1 MADMKALLP
10 RNETER
16 LQALHQLQ
24 ILDTPAEAA
33 FDALTEIAAQ
43 ISGAR
48 FAALTL
54 IDRNRQWFKSTFNFS
69 EQENSRDTSFCSH
82 AILTPHQLTYIP
94 DTQQDARVAD
104 NPLVTC
110 HDGLRF
116 YAGAP
121 LLLKDELALGTL
133 CVFDTTPLTLTAA
146 QQKSLMQLANQAV
159 QLMNSRLLQQQ
170 SAEQNLHLQ
179 QEKSRID
186 AIIDGTNMGTWE
198 WNIQT
203 GSTVYNQYWYS
214 ILGMEPQP
222 KSDVSVWRE
231 RVHPE
236 DLPLTASALE
246 QHFNAMTP
254 FFDARFR
261 MRHELGHWVWIH
273 AVGRVMAW
281 TDDHQPLLMFGTHR
295 DISQERSQQQEVQR
309 TRSHLQAIIDSSTEA
324 ALISTDVN
332 GVIRLF
338 NTGAERM
345 LGYQAAE
352 LVGIAT
358 PAQLHD
364 PAEIRARALQL
375 SQEYQ
380 LPIDGFDVFVYKAR
394 HGTSETRQWT
404 YIGKQGERKQVRLS
418 VSAIRTEQG
427 EIRGYL
433 GVAIDITQ
441 LEQLHH
447 ALLLSEQRHRSML
460 ENLPGVVYRCINDA
474 QWTML
479 FISDEVEK
487 LTGYPA
493 RSFIRNQ
500 KINFADLQVSED
512 LPLVREIVDRD
523 LHNQAR
529 FSVEYRIRH
538 ANGAVRWVQELGRGI
553 YDPHGE
559 LLYIDGFIWDV
570 TAQKEAQLALR
581 AGEQKLASL
590 YQLAPLAILLSQF
603 DSGEILNVNPQWYQ
617 LSGLNDEIPALP
629 LPALLSFSP
638 AQLEAR
644 QQSLAS
650 QASFGPIELEL
661 SHASGLQIP
670 VVLSEVLIQNA
681 SGTAQVWSIIQDITE
696 RRRVEQMKNQF
707 VSMVSHELR
716 TPLTAI
722 SGALGLVSGGALGPL
737 PDAMQPML
745 QIARDNS
752 DKLTQLINDLLDIDK
767 LVAGKMHFELQHCAV
782 RELLTQSVQHNQPYA
797 DKFHTRLVLEPGPD
811 AVLLLDPM
819 RFHQIMANLLS
830 NAAKFSPPGSV
841 VAVQTSWSGPRLRIS
856 VQDQGPGIPENFR
869 ARIFEKFSQADAVDA
884 RQRGGTGLGLAIVKE
899 LTNRLGGQIGFD
911 SEAGK
916 GSCFY
921 LEFAMADMEPAATGA
936 AGTDLLH

>member
-1 MADMKALLP
+1 MKAP
-10 RNETER
+10 IPHNETER
-16 LQALHQLQ
+16 LQALQQLH
-24 ILDTPAEAA
+24 ILDTPSEAA
-33 FDALTEIAAQ
+33 FDALTEIAAHVC
-43 ISGAR
+43 GAG

-54 IDRNRQWFKSTFNFS
+54 IDRNRQWFKSTFNFC
-69 EQENSRDTSFCSH
+69 EQENSREDSFCSH
-82 AILTPHQLTYIP
+82 AILTPQQLTYIP
-94 DTQQDARVAD
+94 DASTDPRTAD

-110 HDGLRF
+110 LNGIRF

-121 LLLKDELALGTL
+121 LVLHNELALGTL
-133 CVFDTTPLTLTAA
+133 CVFDTKPLELNAA
-146 QQKSLMQLANQAV
+146 QQKTLLQLADQAV
-159 QLMNSRLLQQQ
+159 LLMNSRVLQQQ
-170 SAEQNLHLQ
+170 STEQNLRLQ
-179 QEKSRID
+179 QEKDRIG

-198 WNIQT
+198 WNVQT
-203 GSTVYNQYWYS
+203 GTTVYNTYWYS
-214 ILGMEPQP
+214 MLGMAPVEH
-222 KSDVSVWRE
+222 SDVNIWQS

-236 DLPLTASALE
+236 DLGATGEELQ
-246 QHFNAMTP
+246 QHFAGERP

-261 MRHELGHWVWIH
+261 MRHQQGHWVWIH
-273 AVGRVMAW
+273 AVGRVMTW
-281 TDDHQPLLMFGTHR
+281 TDDHKPLLMFGTHR
-295 DISQERSQQQEVQR
+295 DITQERAQQQEMQR

-324 ALISTDVN
+324 AMISTDVQ
-332 GVIRLF
+332 GVIQLF
-338 NTGAERM
+338 NPGAERM
-345 LGYQAAE
+345 LGYKADE

-358 PAQLHD
+358 PALLHD
-364 PAEIRARALQL
+364 AEEIRARSAQL
-375 SQEYQ
+375 SAEYQ
-380 LPIDGFDVFVYKAR
+380 QPISGFDVFVYKAR

-404 YIGKQGERKQVRLS
+404 YIGKKGERKQVRLS

-427 EIRGYL
+427 ELRGYL

-474 QWTML
+474 HWTML

-500 KINFADLQVSED
+500 KINFAELQLAED

-523 LHNQAR
+523 LANQAR

-538 ANGAVRWVQELGRGI
+538 ANGSVRWVQELGRGI
-553 YDPHGE
+553 YDASGE

-581 AGEQKLASL
+581 AGEQKLSSL

-603 DSGEILNVNPQWYQ
+603 DSGDILSVNPQWCE
-617 LSGLNDEIPALP
+617 LSGQHGEPALP
-629 LPALLSFSP
+629 LPALLSFSSQ
-638 AQLEAR
+638 QLEQR
-644 QQSLAS
+644 QQSLSEHAS
-650 QASFGPIELEL
+650 YGPVELEL
-661 SHASGLQIP
+661 QHADGRQIP

-681 SGTAQVWSIIQDITE
+681 SGTAQVWSIMQDITE

-722 SGALGLVSGGALGPL
+722 SGALGLLSGGALG
-737 PDAMQPML
+737 AMPEAMRPML
-745 QIARDNS
+745 QIAGDNS
-752 DKLTQLINDLLDIDK
+752 EKLTQLINDLLDIDK
-767 LVAGKMHFELQHCAV
+767 LVAGKMQFELQECAL
-782 RELLTQSVQHNQPYA
+782 RELLEQCVRHNQPYA
-797 DKFHTRLVLEPGPD
+797 DKFGARIELAPGPE
-811 AVLLLDPM
+811 AVLALDPM

-830 NAAKFSPPGSV
+830 NAAKFSPAGSV
-841 VAVQTSWSGPRLRIS
+841 VSVRTSIQNNCFRIS
-856 VQDQGPGIPENFR
+856 VADQGPGIPESFR
-869 ARIFEKFSQADAVDA
+869 DRIFEKFSQADAVDA

-899 LTNRLGGQIGFD
+899 LTNRMGGQISFD

-921 LEFAMADMEPAATGA
+921 LDF
-936 AGTDLLH
+936 LLQ

>member
-1 MADMKALLP
+1 MKALIP
-10 RNETER
+10 HNETER
-16 LQALHQLQ
+16 LQALQQLH
-24 ILDTPAEAA
+24 ILDTPSEAA
-33 FDALTEIAAQ
+33 FDALTEIAAHV
-43 ISGAR
+43 SGAG

-54 IDRNRQWFKSTFNFS
+54 IDRNRQWFKSTFNFC
-69 EQENSRDTSFCSH
+69 EQENSREDSFCSH
-82 AILTPHQLTYIP
+82 AILTPQQLTYIP
-94 DTQQDARVAD
+94 DARADQRTAD

-110 HDGLRF
+110 DNGIRF

-121 LLLKDELALGTL
+121 LVLHNELALGTL
-133 CVFDTTPLTLTAA
+133 CVFDTKPLELNAA
-146 QQKSLMQLANQAV
+146 QQKTLLQLADQAV
-159 QLMNSRLLQQQ
+159 LLMNSRLLQQQ

-179 QEKSRID
+179 HERD
-186 AIIDGTNMGTWE
+186 RMGAIIDGTNIGTWE
-198 WNIQT
+198 WNVQT
-203 GSTVYNQYWYS
+203 GTTVYNTYWYS
-214 ILGMEPQP
+214 MLGMEPVEN
-222 KSDVSVWRE
+222 SDVSIWQS

-236 DLPLTASALE
+236 DLAAAGEELQ
-246 QHFNAMTP
+246 QHFAGTRP
-254 FFDARFR
+254 FFDVRFR
-261 MRHELGHWVWIH
+261 MRHQQGHWVWIH

-281 TDDHQPLLMFGTHR
+281 TDEHKPLLMFGTHR
-295 DISQERSQQQEVQR
+295 DITQERTQQQEMQR

-324 ALISTDVN
+324 AMISTDVH
-332 GVIRLF
+332 GVIQLF
-338 NTGAERM
+338 NPGAERM
-345 LGYQAAE
+345 LGYKAEE

-364 PAEIRARALQL
+364 AEEIRARSAQL
-375 SQEYQ
+375 SAEYQ
-380 LPIDGFDVFVYKAR
+380 QPIDGFDVFVYKAR

-404 YIGKQGERKQVRLS
+404 YIGKKGERKQVRLS

-487 LTGYPA
+487 LTGHPA

-500 KINFADLQVSED
+500 KINFAELQLAED

-523 LHNQAR
+523 LNNHAR

-538 ANGAVRWVQELGRGI
+538 ANGSVRWVQELGRGI
-553 YDPHGE
+553 YDASGE

-570 TAQKEAQLALR
+570 TAQKEVQLALR
-581 AGEQKLASL
+581 AGEQKLSSL

-603 DSGEILNVNPQWYQ
+603 DSGDILSVNPQWCE
-617 LSGLNDEIPALP
+617 LSGLHGEPALP
-629 LPALLSFSP
+629 LPALLSFSSD
-638 AQLEAR
+638 QLGQR
-644 QQSLAS
+644 QQALKEH
-650 QASFGPIELEL
+650 ASFGPVELEL
-661 SHASGLQIP
+661 QHADGHQIP

-722 SGALGLVSGGALGPL
+722 SGALGLLSGGALGVL
-737 PDAMQPML
+737 PQAMQPML
-745 QIARDNS
+745 QIAGDNS
-752 DKLTQLINDLLDIDK
+752 EKLTQLFNDLFDIDK
-767 LVAGKMHFELQHCAV
+767 LVAGKMQFELQDCSV
-782 RELLTQSVQHNQPYA
+782 RELLEQCVRHNQPYA
-797 DKFHTRLVLEPGPD
+797 DKFGAHIVLTPGPD
-811 AVLLLDPM
+811 AALALDPM

-830 NAAKFSPPGSV
+830 NAAKFSPAGSTIS
-841 VAVQTSWSGPRLRIS
+841 VQTTLQQNSFRIS
-856 VQDQGPGIPENFR
+856 VADQGPGIPESFR
-869 ARIFEKFSQADAVDA
+869 DRIFEKFSQADAADA

-899 LTNRLGGQIGFD
+899 LTNRMGGQIDFH
-911 SEAGK
+911 SESGK

-921 LEFAMADMEPAATGA
+921 LDF
-936 AGTDLLH
+936 LLQ

>member
-1 MADMKALLP
+1 MKAPLP

-16 LQALHQLQ
+16 LRALHQLQ

-43 ISGAR
+43 ISGASY
-48 FAALTL
+48 AAMTL
-54 IDRNRQWFKSTFNFS
+54 IDQDRQWFKSSFNFT
-69 EQENSRDTSFCSH
+69 EQQNSRENSFCSH
-82 AILTPHQLTYIP
+82 AILTPDRLTYITDP
-94 DTQQDARVAD
+94 QLDERFAD

-110 HDGLRF
+110 AQGLRF

-121 LLLKDELALGTL
+121 LVLEHDLALGTL
-133 CVFDTTPLTLTAA
+133 CVFDTKPLTLSPA
-146 QQKSLMQLANQAV
+146 QQKSLLQLADQAV
-159 QLMNSRLLQQQ
+159 QLMNSRLLQKQ
-170 SAEQNLHLQ
+170 SNEQNLHLH

-198 WNIQT
+198 WNVQT
-203 GSTVYNQYWYS
+203 GNTVYNRYWYS
-214 ILGMEPQP
+214 ILGMEPVAE
-222 KSDVSVWRE
+222 SNINIWRE
-231 RVHPE
+231 HVHPE
-236 DLPLTASALE
+236 DLAATATALE
-246 QHFNAMTP
+246 QHFSGITA
-254 FFDARFR
+254 FFDTRFR
-261 MRHELGHWVWIH
+261 MQHQQGHWIWIH

-281 TDDHQPLLMFGTHR
+281 TPERKPLLMFGTHR
-295 DISQERSQQQEVQR
+295 DITQERAQQEEMQR

-324 ALISTDVN
+324 AMISTDVH

-345 LGYQAAE
+345 LGYKAE
-352 LVGIAT
+352 DVVGVTT
-358 PAQLHD
+358 PAIFHS
-364 PAEIRARALQL
+364 EEEVRARSRQL
-375 SQEYQ
+375 SAEFQ
-380 LPIDGFDVFVYKAR
+380 LPIEGFDVFVYKAR

-418 VSAIRTEQG
+418 VSAIRTDQG

-487 LTGYPA
+487 LTGHPA

-500 KINFADLQVSED
+500 KINFAELQLQED
-512 LPLVREIVDRD
+512 LPQVREVVDRD
-523 LHNQAR
+523 LNNQAR

-538 ANGAVRWVQELGRGI
+538 ANGSIRWVQELGRGI
-553 YDPHGE
+553 YDPSGE

-570 TAQKEAQLALR
+570 TAQKEVQLALR

-617 LSGLNDEIPALP
+617 LSGLNDEVPALP
-629 LPALLSFSP
+629 LPALLSFS
-638 AQLEAR
+638 ADQLECR
-644 QQSLAS
+644 QQALAS
-650 QASFGPIELEL
+650 QASYGPVELEL
-661 SHASGLQIP
+661 SHADGIQIP
-670 VVLSEVLIQNA
+670 VVLSEVLIRNA
-681 SGTAQVWSIIQDITE
+681 SGTEQVWSIIQDITE

-722 SGALGLVSGGALGPL
+722 SGALGLISGGALGPL
-737 PDAMQPML
+737 PDTMQPML
-745 QIARDNS
+745 QIASDNS
-752 DKLTQLINDLLDIDK
+752 EKLTQLINDLLDIDK
-767 LVAGKMHFELQHCAV
+767 LVAGKMQFELQHCAV
-782 RELLTQSVQHNQPYA
+782 RELLAQSVRHNQPYA
-797 DKFHTRLVLEPGPD
+797 DKFLTRIVLEPGPD

-841 VAVQTSWSGPRLRIS
+841 VLVRTRWAGPKLRVS
-856 VQDQGPGIPENFR
+856 VQDQGPGIPENFH
-869 ARIFEKFSQADAVDA
+869 ARIFEKFSQADGADA

-899 LTNRLGGQIGFD
+899 LTNRLGGDISFD
-911 SEAGK
+911 SLPGK

-921 LEFAMADMEPAATGA
+921 LDFALPS
-936 AGTDLLH
+936 DLEDPNQKQNQLH

>member
-1 MADMKALLP
+1 MKAP
-10 RNETER
+10 IPHNETER
-16 LQALHQLQ
+16 LQALQQLH
-24 ILDTPAEAA
+24 ILDTPSEAA
-33 FDALTEIAAQ
+33 FDALTEIAAHVC
-43 ISGAR
+43 GAS

-54 IDRNRQWFKSTFNFS
+54 IDRNRQWFKSTFNFC
-69 EQENSRDTSFCSH
+69 ERENSREDSFCSH
-82 AILTPHQLTYIP
+82 AILTPQQLTYIP
-94 DTQQDARVAD
+94 DASTDPRTAD

-110 HDGLRF
+110 HNGIRF

-121 LLLKDELALGTL
+121 LVLHNELALGTL
-133 CVFDTTPLTLTAA
+133 CVFDTKPLVLNAA
-146 QQKSLMQLANQAV
+146 QQKTLLQLADQAV
-159 QLMNSRLLQQQ
+159 LLMNSRVLQQQ
-170 SAEQNLHLQ
+170 STEQNLRLQ
-179 QEKSRID
+179 QEKDRIG

-198 WNIQT
+198 WNVQT
-203 GSTVYNQYWYS
+203 GSTVYNTYWYS
-214 ILGMEPQP
+214 MLGMAPVEH
-222 KSDVSVWRE
+222 SDVNIWQS

-236 DLPLTASALE
+236 DLGATGEELQ
-246 QHFNAMTP
+246 QHFAGERP

-261 MRHELGHWVWIH
+261 MRHQQGHWVWIH
-273 AVGRVMAW
+273 AVGRVMTW
-281 TDDHQPLLMFGTHR
+281 TDDHKPLLMFGTHR
-295 DISQERSQQQEVQR
+295 DITQERAQQQEMQR

-324 ALISTDVN
+324 AMISTDVQ
-332 GVIRLF
+332 GVIQLF
-338 NTGAERM
+338 NPGAERM
-345 LGYQAAE
+345 LGYKADE

-358 PAQLHD
+358 PALLHD
-364 PAEIRARALQL
+364 AEEIRARSAQL
-375 SQEYQ
+375 SAEYQ
-380 LPIDGFDVFVYKAR
+380 QPISGFDVFVYKAR

-404 YIGKQGERKQVRLS
+404 YIGKKGERKQVRLS

-427 EIRGYL
+427 ELRGYL

-474 QWTML
+474 HWTML

-500 KINFADLQVSED
+500 KINFAELQLAED
-512 LPLVREIVDRD
+512 LPLVREVVDRD
-523 LHNQAR
+523 LANQAR

-538 ANGAVRWVQELGRGI
+538 ANGSVRWVQELGRGI
-553 YDPHGE
+553 YDASGE

-581 AGEQKLASL
+581 AGEQKLSSL

-603 DSGEILNVNPQWYQ
+603 DSGDILSVNPQWCE
-617 LSGLNDEIPALP
+617 LSGQHGEPALP
-629 LPALLSFSP
+629 LPALLSFSSQ
-638 AQLEAR
+638 QLEQR
-644 QQSLAS
+644 QQSLSEHAS
-650 QASFGPIELEL
+650 YGPVELEL
-661 SHASGLQIP
+661 QHADGRQIP

-681 SGTAQVWSIIQDITE
+681 SGTAQVWSIMQDITE

-722 SGALGLVSGGALGPL
+722 SGALGLLSGGALG
-737 PDAMQPML
+737 AMPEAMRPML
-745 QIARDNS
+745 QIAGDNS
-752 DKLTQLINDLLDIDK
+752 EKLTRLINDLLDIDK
-767 LVAGKMHFELQHCAV
+767 LVAGKMQFELQECAL
-782 RELLTQSVQHNQPYA
+782 RELLEQCVRHNQPYA
-797 DKFHTRLVLEPGPD
+797 DKFGARIELAPGPE
-811 AVLLLDPM
+811 AVLALDPM

-830 NAAKFSPPGSV
+830 NAAKFSPAGSV
-841 VAVQTSWSGPRLRIS
+841 VSVRTSIQNNCFRIS
-856 VQDQGPGIPENFR
+856 VADQGPGIPESFR
-869 ARIFEKFSQADAVDA
+869 DRIFEKFSQADAVDA

-899 LTNRLGGQIGFD
+899 LTNRMGGQISFD

-921 LEFAMADMEPAATGA
+921 LDF
-936 AGTDLLH
+936 LLQ

>member
-1 MADMKALLP
+1 MKALIP
-10 RNETER
+10 HNETER
-16 LQALHQLQ
+16 LQALQQLH
-24 ILDTPAEAA
+24 ILDTPSEAA
-33 FDALTEIAAQ
+33 FDALTEIAAHV
-43 ISGAR
+43 SGAG

-54 IDRNRQWFKSTFNFS
+54 IDHNRQWFKSTFNFC
-69 EQENSRDTSFCSH
+69 EQENSREDSFCSH
-82 AILTPHQLTYIP
+82 AILTPQQLTYIP
-94 DTQQDARVAD
+94 DARADQRTAD

-110 HDGLRF
+110 DNGIRF

-121 LLLKDELALGTL
+121 LVLQNKLALGTL
-133 CVFDTTPLTLTAA
+133 CVFDTKPLELNAV
-146 QQKSLMQLANQAV
+146 QQKTLLQLADQAV
-159 QLMNSRLLQQQ
+159 LLMNSRLLQQQ

-179 QEKSRID
+179 QERD
-186 AIIDGTNMGTWE
+186 RMGAIIDGTNIGTWE
-198 WNIQT
+198 WNVQT
-203 GSTVYNQYWYS
+203 GSTVYNNYWYS
-214 ILGMEPQP
+214 MLGMEPVEN
-222 KSDVSVWRE
+222 SDVSIWQS

-236 DLPLTASALE
+236 DLPAAGEELQ
-246 QHFNAMTP
+246 QHFAGTRP

-261 MRHELGHWVWIH
+261 MRHQQGHWVWIH

-281 TDDHQPLLMFGTHR
+281 TDEHKPLLMFGTHR
-295 DISQERSQQQEVQR
+295 DITQERTQQQEMQR

-324 ALISTDVN
+324 AMISTDVH
-332 GVIRLF
+332 GVIQLF
-338 NTGAERM
+338 NPGAERM
-345 LGYQAAE
+345 LGYKAEE

-364 PAEIRARALQL
+364 AEEIRARSVQL
-375 SQEYQ
+375 SAEYQ
-380 LPIDGFDVFVYKAR
+380 QPINGFDVFVYKAR

-404 YIGKQGERKQVRLS
+404 YIGKKGERKQVRLS

-487 LTGYPA
+487 LTGHPA

-500 KINFADLQVSED
+500 KINFAELQLAED
-512 LPLVREIVDRD
+512 LPLVREVVDRD
-523 LHNQAR
+523 LNNHAR

-538 ANGAVRWVQELGRGI
+538 ANGTVRWVQELGRGI
-553 YDPHGE
+553 YDASGE

-570 TAQKEAQLALR
+570 TAQKEVQLALR
-581 AGEQKLASL
+581 AGEQKLSSL

-603 DSGEILNVNPQWYQ
+603 DSGDILSVNPQWCE
-617 LSGLNDEIPALP
+617 LSGLHGEPALP
-629 LPALLSFSP
+629 LPALLSFSSD
-638 AQLEAR
+638 QLGQR
-644 QQSLAS
+644 QQALREH
-650 QASFGPIELEL
+650 ASFGPVELEL
-661 SHASGLQIP
+661 QHADGHQIP

-722 SGALGLVSGGALGPL
+722 SGALGLLSGGALGVL
-737 PDAMQPML
+737 PQAMQPML
-745 QIARDNS
+745 QIAGDNS
-752 DKLTQLINDLLDIDK
+752 EKLTQLINDLLDIDK
-767 LVAGKMHFELQHCAV
+767 LVAGKMQFELQDCAV
-782 RELLTQSVQHNQPYA
+782 RELLEQCVRHNQPYA
-797 DKFHTRLVLEPGPD
+797 DKFGAHIALTAGPD
-811 AVLLLDPM
+811 AVLALDPM

-830 NAAKFSPPGSV
+830 NAAKFSPAGSTIS
-841 VAVQTSWSGPRLRIS
+841 VQTTLQQNCFRIS
-856 VQDQGPGIPENFR
+856 VADQGPGIPESFR
-869 ARIFEKFSQADAVDA
+869 DRIFEKFSQADAADA

-899 LTNRLGGQIGFD
+899 LTNRMGGQIDFH
-911 SEAGK
+911 SESGK

-921 LEFAMADMEPAATGA
+921 LDFF
-936 AGTDLLH
+936 LQ

>member
-1 MADMKALLP
+1 MKALIP
-10 RNETER
+10 HNETER
-16 LQALHQLQ
+16 LQALRQLH

-43 ISGAR
+43 ISGAG

-54 IDRNRQWFKSTFNFS
+54 IDQNRQWFKSTFNFCS
-69 EQENSRDTSFCSH
+69 QQNSRDDSFCSH
-82 AILTPHQLTYIP
+82 AILTPSQLTYIP
-94 DTQQDARVAD
+94 DARHDPRVAD
-104 NPLVTC
+104 NPLVTSA
-110 HDGLRF
+110 DGIRF

-121 LLLKDELALGTL
+121 LVLQDNLALGTL
-133 CVFDTTPLTLTAA
+133 CVFDTKPLTLTAA
-146 QQKSLMQLANQAV
+146 QQKSLLQLADQAV
-159 QLMNSRLLQQQ
+159 LLMNNRLLQQQ

-179 QEKSRID
+179 QEKNRID
-186 AIIDGTNMGTWE
+186 AIINGTNMGTWE
-198 WNIQT
+198 WNVQT
-203 GSTVYNQYWYS
+203 GHTVYNQYWYG
-214 ILGMEPQP
+214 ILGLDPLVQ
-222 KSDVSVWRE
+222 SDVEIWRS

-236 DLPLTASALE
+236 DLPAAGAALE
-246 QHFNAMTP
+246 QHFAGVSP

-261 MRHELGHWVWIH
+261 MQHQLGHWVWIH

-281 TDDHQPLLMFGTHR
+281 TDDQQPLLMFGTHR
-295 DISQERSQQQEVQR
+295 DITQERLQQQEMQR

-324 ALISTDVN
+324 AMISTDIH

-338 NTGAERM
+338 NPGAERM

-352 LVGIAT
+352 LVGTAT
-358 PAQLHD
+358 PAILHD
-364 PAEIRARALQL
+364 PDEIRARAAQL
-375 SQEYQ
+375 SAEYQ

-404 YIGKQGERKQVRLS
+404 YIGKNGERKQVRLS
-418 VSAIRTEQG
+418 VSAIRTDQG

-460 ENLPGVVYRCINDA
+460 ENLPGVVYRCINDS

-487 LTGYPA
+487 LTGHPA
-493 RSFIRNQ
+493 RSFIRNK
-500 KINFADLQVSED
+500 KINFAELQLAED
-512 LPLVREIVDRD
+512 QPLLREVVDRD
-523 LHNQAR
+523 LTNHAR

-553 YDPHGE
+553 YDPNGE

-570 TAQKEAQLALR
+570 TAQKEVQLALR

-603 DSGEILNVNPQWYQ
+603 DSGDILNVNPQWYE
-617 LSGLNDEIPALP
+617 LSGLSDEVPALP
-629 LPALLSFSP
+629 LPTLLSFNQS
-638 AQLEAR
+638 QLEAR
-644 QQSLAS
+644 QQALAS
-650 QASFGPIELEL
+650 NASFGPIELEL
-661 SHASGLQIP
+661 SHVEGQQIP
-670 VVLSEVLIQNA
+670 VLLSEVLIQNA

-722 SGALGLVSGGALGPL
+722 SGALGLISGGALGPL

-745 QIARDNS
+745 QIACDNS
-752 DKLTQLINDLLDIDK
+752 EKLTQLINDLLDIDK
-767 LVAGKMHFELQHCAV
+767 LVAGKMQFELQDCSV
-782 RELLTQSVQHNQPYA
+782 RELLTQSVRHNQPYA
-797 DKFHTRLVLEPGPD
+797 DKFHTRIVLEPGPD

-841 VAVQTSWSGPRLRIS
+841 VAVRTETTAQQLRIS
-856 VQDQGPGIPENFR
+856 VQDQGPGIPDNFR

-899 LTNRLGGQIGFD
+899 LTNRLGGEIGFD
-911 SEAGK
+911 SVSGH

-921 LEFAMADMEPAATGA
+921 LEFALDQQNEENNAGA
-936 AGTDLLH
+936 LH

>member
-1 MADMKALLP
+1 MKALIP
-10 RNETER
+10 HNETQR
-16 LQALHQLQ
+16 LQALRQLH

-43 ISGAR
+43 ISGAG

-54 IDRNRQWFKSTFNFS
+54 IDQNRQWFKSTYNFC
-69 EQENSRDTSFCSH
+69 EQENSRDESFCSH
-82 AILTPHQLTYIP
+82 AILTPSQLTYIP
-94 DTQQDARVAD
+94 DTRHDPRVAD

-110 HDGLRF
+110 HEGLRF

-121 LLLKDELALGTL
+121 LVLEGNLALGTL
-133 CVFDTTPLTLTAA
+133 CVFDTKPLTLTAA
-146 QQKSLMQLANQAV
+146 QQKSLLQLADQAV
-159 QLMNSRLLQQQ
+159 LLMNSRLLQQQ

-179 QEKSRID
+179 QEKNRIN

-214 ILGMEPQP
+214 ILGMAPLEQ
-222 KSDVSVWRE
+222 SDVSIWRN

-236 DLPLTASALE
+236 DLPVTATALE
-246 QHFNAMTP
+246 QHFSGTSP

-261 MRHELGHWVWIH
+261 MQHQQGHWVWIH

-281 TDDHQPLLMFGTHR
+281 TDDRQPLLMFGTHR
-295 DISQERSQQQEVQR
+295 DITQERAQQQEMQR

-324 ALISTDVN
+324 AMISTDIH
-332 GVIRLF
+332 GMIRLF
-338 NTGAERM
+338 NPGAERM

-358 PAQLHD
+358 PALLHD
-364 PAEIRARALQL
+364 PAEVRARSAQL
-375 SQEYQ
+375 SAEYQ

-404 YIGKQGERKQVRLS
+404 YIGKNGERKQVRLS
-418 VSAIRTEQG
+418 VSAIRTDQG

-474 QWTML
+474 SWTML

-487 LTGYPA
+487 LTGHPA
-493 RSFIRNQ
+493 RSFIRNK
-500 KINFADLQVSED
+500 KINFAELQLAED
-512 LPLVREIVDRD
+512 LPLVREVVDRD
-523 LHNQAR
+523 LTNHAR
-529 FSVEYRIRH
+529 FSVEYRILH
-538 ANGAVRWVQELGRGI
+538 ANGSVRWVQELGRGI
-553 YDPHGE
+553 YDTTGE

-570 TAQKEAQLALR
+570 TAQKEVQLALR

-603 DSGEILNVNPQWYQ
+603 DGGDILNVNPQWYE
-617 LSGLNDEIPALP
+617 LSGLSDEIPALP
-629 LPALLSFSP
+629 LPVLLSFTP
-638 AQLEAR
+638 TQLEAR
-644 QQSLAS
+644 QQALAS
-650 QASFGPIELEL
+650 NASFGPIELEL
-661 SHASGLQIP
+661 SHVEGQKIP
-670 VVLSEVLIQNA
+670 VVLSEVLIRNA

-722 SGALGLVSGGALGPL
+722 SGALGLISGGALGPL

-745 QIARDNS
+745 QIASDNS
-752 DKLTQLINDLLDIDK
+752 EKLTQLINDLLDIDK
-767 LVAGKMHFELQHCAV
+767 LVAGKMQFELQDCSV
-782 RELLTQSVQHNQPYA
+782 RDLLTQSVRHNQPYA
-797 DKFHTRLVLEPGPD
+797 DKFHTRIVLEPGPD
-811 AVLLLDPM
+811 AVLSLDPM

-841 VAVQTSWSGPRLRIS
+841 VAVHTEKSAQLLRIS

-869 ARIFEKFSQADAVDA
+869 TRIFEKFSQADAIDA

-899 LTNRLGGQIGFD
+899 LTNRLGGEIGFA
-911 SEAGK
+911 SETGK

-921 LEFAMADMEPAATGA
+921 LEFSLDHNAGTSHTGA
-936 AGTDLLH
+936 LH

>member
-1 MADMKALLP
+1 MKAP
-10 RNETER
+10 TPHNETAR
-16 LQALHQLQ
+16 LQALQQLR

-33 FDALTEIAAQ
+33 FDALTEIAAHV
-43 ISGAR
+43 SGAS

-54 IDRNRQWFKSTFNFS
+54 IDRKRQWFKSTFNFC
-69 EQENSRDTSFCSH
+69 EQENSRDDSFCSH
-82 AILTPHQLTYIP
+82 AILTPQQLTYIP
-94 DTQQDARVAD
+94 DARADQRTAD

-110 HDGLRF
+110 DNGIRF

-121 LLLKDELALGTL
+121 LVLHNELALGTL
-133 CVFDTTPLTLTAA
+133 CVFDTQPLQLNEV
-146 QQKSLMQLANQAV
+146 QQKTLRQLADQAV
-159 QLMNSRLLQQQ
+159 LLMNSRLLQQQ

-179 QEKSRID
+179 QEKDRIG

-198 WNIQT
+198 WNVQT
-203 GSTVYNQYWYS
+203 GTTVYNTYWYS
-214 ILGMEPQP
+214 MLGMTPVEH
-222 KSDVSVWRE
+222 SDISIWQS

-236 DLPLTASALE
+236 DVAVTGEILE
-246 QHFNAMTP
+246 QHFAGTRA

-261 MRHELGHWVWIH
+261 MRHQQGHWVWIH

-281 TDDHQPLLMFGTHR
+281 TDEHKPLLMFGTHR
-295 DISQERSQQQEVQR
+295 DITQERAQQQEMQR

-324 ALISTDVN
+324 ALISTDVQ
-332 GVIRLF
+332 GVIQLF
-338 NTGAERM
+338 NPGAERL
-345 LGYQAAE
+345 LGYRAEE
-352 LVGIAT
+352 LVGTAT
-358 PAQLHD
+358 PALLHD
-364 PAEIRARALQL
+364 PEEIRARAAQL
-375 SQEYQ
+375 SDEYQ
-380 LPIDGFDVFVYKAR
+380 QPIDGFDVFVYKAR
-394 HGTSETRQWT
+394 HGASETRQWT

-500 KINFADLQVSED
+500 KINFAELQLAED
-512 LPLVREIVDRD
+512 LPQVREVVDRE
-523 LHNQAR
+523 LNNHAR
-529 FSVEYRIRH
+529 FSVEYRIRR
-538 ANGAVRWVQELGRGI
+538 ANGSVRWVQELGRGI
-553 YDPHGE
+553 YDATGE

-570 TAQKEAQLALR
+570 TAQKEVQLALR
-581 AGEQKLASL
+581 AGEQKLSSL

-603 DSGEILNVNPQWYQ
+603 DSGDILSVNPQWCE
-617 LSGLNDEIPALP
+617 LSGLHGEPALP
-629 LPALLSFSP
+629 LPALLSFSSE
-638 AQLEAR
+638 QLEQR
-644 QQSLAS
+644 QQALAEH
-650 QASFGPIELEL
+650 ASFGPVELEL
-661 SHASGLQIP
+661 QHADGQQIP

-722 SGALGLVSGGALGPL
+722 SGALGLLSGGALGAL
-737 PDAMQPML
+737 PEPMQPML
-745 QIARDNS
+745 QIAGDNS
-752 DKLTQLINDLLDIDK
+752 EKLTQLINDLLDIDK
-767 LVAGKMHFELQHCAV
+767 LVAGKMQFELQDYAV
-782 RELLTQSVQHNQPYA
+782 RELLEQCVRHNQPYA
-797 DKFHTRLVLEPGPD
+797 DKFGARIELTAGPD
-811 AVLLLDPM
+811 AVLALDPM

-830 NAAKFSPPGSV
+830 NAAKFSPSGSV
-841 VAVQTSWSGPRLRIS
+841 VSVRTAIQNNLFRIS
-856 VQDQGPGIPENFR
+856 VVDQGPGIPDNFR
-869 ARIFEKFSQADAVDA
+869 DRIFEKFSQADAVDA

-899 LTNRLGGQIGFD
+899 LTNRMGGQIGFD
-911 SEAGK
+911 SETGK

-921 LEFAMADMEPAATGA
+921 LDFLME
-936 AGTDLLH
+936 